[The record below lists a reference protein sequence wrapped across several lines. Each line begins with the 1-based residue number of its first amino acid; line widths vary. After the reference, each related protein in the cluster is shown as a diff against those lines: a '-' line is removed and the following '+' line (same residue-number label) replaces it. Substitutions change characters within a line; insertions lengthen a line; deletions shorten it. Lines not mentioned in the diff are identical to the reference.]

1 MTQLFI
7 DGKQA
12 VIPEDFNVTVYYE
25 NAYFTKSSTY
35 SLDVELPMPENR
47 HIFGMMSRMDKTKKQ
62 ATYSAIL
69 IADGIRLVYGSAIVT
84 GVTDTSVKVQLM
96 SGNSEFNYILDDESY
111 IDEVSWDYVEG
122 DKSPFNGQCQILNV
136 QVEDEFEMSMIK
148 TVSGWVKNG
157 DYRVSVGGFCLPY
170 LTEIIK
176 RIIRY
181 KGYKVGYNLFD
192 ECWMKNILVIGGF
205 KSSRCRSYDYKN
217 QYSSAFYMPHWTY
230 SELFSNMEDFAG
242 VVVSVNDRQRTVSL
256 IPLNEYFS
264 TDIVSIDEVVDE
276 YEVEVDTES
285 SEEKNSTINN
295 IKYDFPSNA
304 VDNYDRLSDDI
315 RFNATRYEASSYEEA
330 KAKWTKD
337 NEANK
342 VKTLYTAENRY
353 YINKEEDNSN
363 EFKEVDIY
371 GDLIRDEESDNY
383 TSLKIAP
390 VKIEQINVGLYSE
403 PDTRGNCHKVEDLE
417 MNIPVTR
424 YDSKKIKQDIDNIQT
439 FIDEN
444 RSLEEESNKDI
455 MEIALVEETKIK
467 CGNYGEI
474 PLVSTFIDCKQKV
487 DEQSQDF
494 SPFSLSLKNVCEQSI
509 GRIQAELD
517 KIESSITY
525 KISFRY
531 KKIPEI
537 NKTFLI
543 HNQKYVAKKLEI
555 KVTAK
560 GWNRIIDGEFYKI
573 NN

>member
-230 SELFSNMEDFAG
+230 SELFSNIEDFAG

-264 TDIVSIDEVVDE
+264 TDILSIEEVVDE

-337 NEANK
+337 NKANK

-467 CGNYGEI
+467 CGSYGEI
-474 PLVSTFIDCKQKV
+474 PLVSTFIDCEQKV
-487 DEQSQDF
+487 DEQSQGF

-517 KIESSITY
+517 KIESNITY

-573 NN
+573 NT